1 MTATT
6 DKIQYR
12 IATKDMILGDEFV
25 ILKKGMLVKMEE
37 KDNGT
42 FVFVN
47 HPRGYGGFSTEE
59 EMKMYTRKAKKKDI
73 KRIKKQFINQEV
85 HASLEKFQE
94 LRQEVHNIIEDS
106 FFSAETLSDTE
117 VDLLLEDLE
126 VSLQKEINRVKYWLK
141 DYVEYANMKP
151 KELGTDTVLY
161 LQQ

>member
-1 MTATT
+1 MTAEENV
-6 DKIQYR
+6 QYR
-12 IATKDMILGDEFV
+12 VVTKDLSFMGNTILEEGQ
-25 ILKKGMLVKMEE
+25 LVKTKEMV
-37 KDNGT
+37 DGT
-42 FVFVN
+42 YFLMN
-47 HPRGYGGFSTEE
+47 HPRGYGGFSSKE
-59 EMKMYTRKAKKKDI
+59 EMKTFTRKAKKKDI

-151 KELGTDTVLY
+151 KELETDTVLY